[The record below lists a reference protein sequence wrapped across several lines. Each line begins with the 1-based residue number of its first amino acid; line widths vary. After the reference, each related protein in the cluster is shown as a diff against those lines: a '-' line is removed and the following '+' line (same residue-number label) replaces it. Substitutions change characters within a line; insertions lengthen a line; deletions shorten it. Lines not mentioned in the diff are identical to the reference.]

1 MKHFNIL
8 FFAALLMLSSCTTNY
23 YLTVSDAETPISTTL
38 NGIDQPSSIE
48 SGKAFV
54 YISGTKNAFIKYGS
68 ITGYG
73 TKLTTWKKLKKLSKE
88 QVDNLRFTNEYG
100 YVYDGIP
107 VTQYQY
113 GRLIQNSHSSGSSS
127 YGSESRSRT
136 SSGGT
141 VHVKGYTRKNGTYVS
156 PHTRSAPR
164 RH

>member
-1 MKHFNIL
+1 MKHFNLL

-23 YLTVSDAETPISTTL
+23 YLTVSDAETPISSAL
-38 NGIDQPSSIE
+38 DGIDQSSSIAP
-48 SGKAFV
+48 GKAFV
-54 YISGTKNAFIKYGS
+54 YSGGTKNAFIKYGS
-68 ITGYG
+68 ITGYSA
-73 TKLTTWKKLKKLSKE
+73 KLRTWKKLKKLSKE
-88 QVDNLRFTNEYG
+88 QADNLKFTNEYG

-107 VTQYQY
+107 VIQYRY
-113 GRLIQNSHSSGSSS
+113 GKLIKNNPSSISSS
-127 YGSESRSRT
+127 SISTGRSSN

>member
-8 FFAALLMLSSCTTNY
+8 FFAALLTLSSCTTNY
-23 YLTVSDAETPISTTL
+23 YLTVSDAETPIFSTS
-38 NGIDQPSSIE
+38 NEIDQSSSIA

-54 YISGTKNAFIKYGS
+54 YSRGTKNAFIKYGS
-68 ITGYG
+68 ITGYSA
-73 TKLTTWKKLKKLSKE
+73 KLRTWKKLKKLSKE
-88 QVDNLRFTNEYG
+88 QADNLKFTDEYG

-107 VTQYQY
+107 VIQYRY
-113 GRLIQNSHSSGSSS
+113 GKLIKNNTSSVSSS
-127 YGSESRSRT
+127 STSRSTT

>member
-1 MKHFNIL
+1 MKHFNLL

-23 YLTVSDAETPISTTL
+23 YLTVSDAETPISDTL
-38 NGIDQPSSIE
+38 NGIDQPSSIA

-54 YISGTKNAFIKYGS
+54 YVSGAKNAFIKYGS
-68 ITGYG
+68 ITGYSA
-73 TKLTTWKKLKKLSKE
+73 KLRTWKKLKKLSKE
-88 QVDNLRFTNEYG
+88 QADNLKFTDEYG
-100 YVYDGIP
+100 YIYDGIP
-107 VTQYQY
+107 VIQYRY
-113 GRLIQNSHSSGSSS
+113 GKLIKNNPSSISSS
-127 YGSESRSRT
+127 SNSTSRSST